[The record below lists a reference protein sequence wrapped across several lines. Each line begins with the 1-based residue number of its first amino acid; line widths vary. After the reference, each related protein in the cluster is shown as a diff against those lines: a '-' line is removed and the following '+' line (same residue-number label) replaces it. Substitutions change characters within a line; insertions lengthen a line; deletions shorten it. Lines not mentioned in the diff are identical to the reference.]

1 MQLVDVRATV
11 EQYLHSL
18 SAADADGAASL
29 VTDDFHNEHTSALGS
44 TSHGRDDY
52 RRRLPG
58 FLAQFAGLQY
68 EIVETIVEGDHV
80 AVRYRLT
87 ANFSGHPLD
96 IPGVMLF
103 ELRGGLIAH
112 RTDVWDSLT
121 FLRQTGAV
129 DERSG

>member
-1 MQLVDVRATV
+1 MDVRAVV
-11 EQYLHSL
+11 EGYLAAL
-18 SAADADGAASL
+18 SAADVDRVVEHVA
-29 VTDDFHNEHTSALGS
+29 DDFHNEHTSSLGS
-44 TSHGRDDY
+44 SSHGRDEY
-52 RRRLPG
+52 RSRLPG

-68 EIVETIVEGDHV
+68 EVIDTIVEGHRA

-87 ANFSGHPLD
+87 ANFDGHPLD

-103 ELRGGLIAH
+103 DVRDGRITR

-129 DERSG
+129 TEV

>member
-1 MQLVDVRATV
+1 MDVAATV
-11 EQYLHSL
+11 EGYLAAL
-18 SAADADGAASL
+18 SAADVERVLEHVA
-29 VTDDFHNEHTSALGS
+29 DDFHNEHTSSLGS
-44 TSHGRDDY
+44 SSHGRDEY
-52 RRRLPG
+52 RSRLPG

-68 EIVETIVEGDHV
+68 EVIDTIVEDRRA

-87 ANFSGHPLD
+87 ANFDGHPLD

-103 ELRGGLIAH
+103 EVRGCLIAR

-129 DERSG
+129 TEA